1 MGKMTTLVI
10 NAPDYMVKKSGK
22 KSFEQVL
29 ADGIGEG
36 YAIYEQYISKLPK
49 GSKIVLLRKD
59 SNKKR
64 AEGILVRLE
73 ETGKYV
79 NGVQRYNVHIKGLTE
94 VDFKKENFNYNG
106 VALIESD
113 C

>member
-1 MGKMTTLVI
+1 MSTKDARI
-10 NAPDYMVKKSGK
+10 QVKRSLSYKVPRACPWVST
-22 KSFEQVL
+22 
-29 ADGIGEG
+29 
-36 YAIYEQYISKLPK
+36 
-49 GSKIVLLRKD
+49 IVLLRKD
-59 SNKKR
+59 RNKKR

-94 VDFKKENFNYNG
+94 VTFKKENFNYNG
-106 VALIESD
+106 VALIEGD